1 MSSLWEFVRQK
12 RNREVLGWLGGGL
25 VVAATGLWA
34 AVVYLFPPQ
43 KPAEPRAANVQ
54 ADCGGVAIGGSV
66 TGATITG
73 GATTSSDCSSKP
85 K

>member
-1 MSSLWEFVRQK
+1 MSSLWEFFRQK

-34 AVVYLFPPQ
+34 SVVYFFPPQ
-43 KPAEPRAANVQ
+43 KSSEPRPANVQ
-54 ADCGGVAIGGSV
+54 ADRCGVASGGSLFG
-66 TGATITG
+66 TTIT
-73 GATTSSDCSSKP
+73 TTNSDSSSKP